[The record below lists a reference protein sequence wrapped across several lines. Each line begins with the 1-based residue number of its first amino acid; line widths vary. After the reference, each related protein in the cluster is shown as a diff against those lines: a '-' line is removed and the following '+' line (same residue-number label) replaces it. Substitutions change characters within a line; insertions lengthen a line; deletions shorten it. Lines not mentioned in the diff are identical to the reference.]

1 MPLDIVGVASGKAD
15 FSILVAALQRAE
27 LEVVLQEDGP
37 FTVFAPT
44 NAAFEKAGINIESL
58 STTPKAELADILLYH
73 VLGGSKVGSFD
84 LSSGVIQT
92 NPLAATNLLVDV
104 WERFWGQK
112 IKLNGHIRVIN
123 ADIQASNGIIHA
135 IDNVLLPPSDIVTA
149 VSGVE
154 KFSTLV
160 SLLVQADLVA
170 TLSNDGPFTVFAP
183 TNEAF
188 AKLDNLEDLTT
199 NDLKNILL
207 YHVVSDNLPYAALA
221 SEDDTQ
227 ELETLFK
234 PETINVIVSRWVWR

>member
-1 MPLDIVGVASGKAD
+1 MFGKD
-15 FSILVAALQRAE
+15 FG
-27 LEVVLQEDGP
+27 D
-37 FTVFAPT
+37 
-44 NAAFEKAGINIESL
+44 K
-58 STTPKAELADILLYH
+58 
-73 VLGGSKVGSFD
+73 
-84 LSSGVIQT
+84 
-92 NPLAATNLLVDV
+92 
-104 WERFWGQK
+104 K
-112 IKLNGHIRVIN
+112 IKLNGYIKVIN

-188 AKLDNLEDLTT
+188 AKLENLEDLTT

-227 ELETLFK
+227 ELETLLGAQ
-234 PETINVIVSRWVWR
+234 TINVIVSRWVWWKIKGIKGDDNKSKSKILKKNIVAANGFIHAIDRVLLPNLPSRNDFSNESITSIIPTSSPGLRKG